1 MNKIRVQS
9 AEYIGNNTLRILF
22 TDGFQRD
29 LDIGEFIRNHPH
41 PQYDKYL
48 LEENFLQFSIEMGNL
63 VWGKDWDLIFPI
75 ESLYLGNLS

>member
-75 ESLYLGNLS
+75 ESLYSGNLS